1 MIEKDS
7 VYWSVHKI
15 VFEELYDDLD
25 SAIKD
30 VVANNP
36 NSKESIILKQKINE
50 EVKKRLPQS

>member
-50 EVKKRLPQS
+50 EVKKRLTQS

>member
-25 SAIKD
+25 STIKD

-50 EVKKRLPQS
+50 EVKKRLTQS

>member
-36 NSKESIILKQKINE
+36 NSKESSILKQKINE
-50 EVKKRLPQS
+50 EVKKRLTQS

>member
-36 NSKESIILKQKINE
+36 NSKESILLKQKINE
-50 EVKKRLPQS
+50 EVKKRLTQS

>member
-1 MIEKDS
+1 MIEKNS
-7 VYWSVHKI
+7 VYWSIHKI

-50 EVKKRLPQS
+50 EVKKRLTQS

>member
-1 MIEKDS
+1 MFEKDS

-50 EVKKRLPQS
+50 EVKKRLTQS

>member
-1 MIEKDS
+1 MDAS
-7 VYWSVHKI
+7 Q
-15 VFEELYDDLD
+15 ELYDDLD

-50 EVKKRLPQS
+50 EVKKRLTQS

>member
-15 VFEELYDDLD
+15 VFEELYDYLD

-50 EVKKRLPQS
+50 EVKKRLTQS

>member
-50 EVKKRLPQS
+50 EVKKRLNQS